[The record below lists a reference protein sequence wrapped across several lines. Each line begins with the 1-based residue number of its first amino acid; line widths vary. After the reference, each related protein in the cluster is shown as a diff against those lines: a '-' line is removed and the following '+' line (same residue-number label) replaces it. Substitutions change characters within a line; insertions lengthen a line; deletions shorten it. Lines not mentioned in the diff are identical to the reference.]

1 MAFDGIVTKVI
12 TSELQNLSG
21 ARIDKIFQ
29 PDKNTILLGMYL
41 NGLNYALNIC
51 IDSQN
56 YSINLTTHSKPNPKI
71 APNFCMLLR
80 KYLLGTHIKN
90 FITDKLER
98 VVIIEFEGFDEI
110 DDIFSLKL
118 IIELMGKHSNILLV
132 DEQNIIIDCV
142 RHIYH
147 DEESNIKTRNLLP
160 KYPYHFP
167 ISDKI
172 NFLEISNFDEFY
184 QILETK
190 NLSIENLSE
199 TIVNTFNGFSKSFLQ
214 NTIKILNIDNIEKE
228 NLQKFY
234 YYITSLIYSE
244 NSSNLKFNK
253 IYNSNNKLVDYF
265 LEEYNYNNNKTT
277 DNKHHI
283 DNNTNNQSLDKNFN
297 NNIYNN
303 NNNDSNINTNDSNS
317 ITFKLNFFLDDYYH
331 EKTSSEK
338 FITYRDSLLKLIL
351 ETLKKY
357 NKRLKNINSK
367 LQECENMDKYKLY
380 GELITANLYRIK
392 NQNIDSVALENY
404 YDNNKIINI
413 PLDKKYPPN
422 INAKRY
428 FKKYNKLKNTLEI
441 VGIQKQETLNELDYI
456 ESIVYELETCSS
468 IEEITNI
475 YEEISE
481 NIIFKDKL
489 PDTSKKSY
497 GKKLKKSNLT
507 KNKNVSFNPI
517 KYTIDGYTIY
527 VGRNNKENDYLTLKF
542 ANKTDLWF
550 HTQDIHG
557 SHVILKSENK
567 TPSKDLLT
575 KIASIAAFHSKGR
588 NSSNVPVDYCEVK
601 YVKKPNNAK
610 PGMVIYTHQHTL
622 VVKPSINFSK

>member
-56 YSINLTTHSKPNPKI
+56 YSINLTTHSKPNPKV

-98 VVIIEFEGFDEI
+98 VVILEFEGFDEI

-147 DEESNIKTRNLLP
+147 NEDSNIKTRNLLP

-172 NFLEISNFDEFY
+172 NFLELSNFDEFY
-184 QILETK
+184 KILEPK
-190 NLSIENLSE
+190 NLSIENFTE

-214 NTIKILNIDNIEKE
+214 NTIKILNINNIDKE

-234 YYITSLIYSE
+234 SYITSIIYSE
-244 NSSNLKFNK
+244 NSSNLEFNK

-265 LEEYNYNNNKTT
+265 LEEYNYNNV
-277 DNKHHI
+277 
-283 DNNTNNQSLDKNFN
+283 
-297 NNIYNN
+297 
-303 NNNDSNINTNDSNS
+303 SNINTNDSNS

>member
-56 YSINLTTHSKPNPKI
+56 YSINLTTHSKPNPKV

-98 VVIIEFEGFDEI
+98 VVILEFEGFDEI

-147 DEESNIKTRNLLP
+147 NEDSNIKTRNLLP

-172 NFLEISNFDEFY
+172 NFLELSNFDEFY
-184 QILETK
+184 KILEPK
-190 NLSIENLSE
+190 NLSIENFTE

-214 NTIKILNIDNIEKE
+214 NTIKILNINNIDKE

-234 YYITSLIYSE
+234 SYITSIIYSE
-244 NSSNLKFNK
+244 NSSNLEFNK

-265 LEEYNYNNNKTT
+265 LEEYNYNNV
-277 DNKHHI
+277 
-283 DNNTNNQSLDKNFN
+283 
-297 NNIYNN
+297 
-303 NNNDSNINTNDSNS
+303 SNINTNDSNS

-392 NQNIDSVALENY
+392 NQNIDNVALENY

-456 ESIVYELETCSS
+456 ESIVYELETCST

>member
-172 NFLEISNFDEFY
+172 NFLELSNFDEFY
-184 QILETK
+184 KILEPK
-190 NLSIENLSE
+190 NLSIENFTE

-214 NTIKILNIDNIEKE
+214 NTIKILNINNIDKE

-234 YYITSLIYSE
+234 SYITSIIYSE
-244 NSSNLKFNK
+244 NSSNLEFNK

-265 LEEYNYNNNKTT
+265 LEEYNYNNNV
-277 DNKHHI
+277 
-283 DNNTNNQSLDKNFN
+283 
-297 NNIYNN
+297 
-303 NNNDSNINTNDSNS
+303 SNINTNDSNS

-392 NQNIDSVALENY
+392 NQNIDNVALENY

-441 VGIQKQETLNELDYI
+441 VGIQKQETLNELDHI
-456 ESIVYELETCSS
+456 ESIVYELETCST

-497 GKKLKKSNLT
+497 SKKLKKSNLT
-507 KNKNVSFNPI
+507 KNKNVSFTPI

-567 TPSKDLLT
+567 TPSKDLRT
-575 KIASIAAFHSKGR
+575 KIASIAAFHSKGK

-622 VVKPSINFSK
+622 LVKPSINFSK

>member
-56 YSINLTTHSKPNPKI
+56 YSINLTTHSKPNPKV

-80 KYLLGTHIKN
+80 KYLLGTHLKN

-98 VVIIEFEGFDEI
+98 VVILEFEGFDEI

-147 DEESNIKTRNLLP
+147 NEDSNIKTRNLLP

-172 NFLEISNFDEFY
+172 NFLELSNFDEFY
-184 QILETK
+184 KILEPK
-190 NLSIENLSE
+190 NLSIENFTE

-214 NTIKILNIDNIEKE
+214 NTIKILNINNIDKE

-234 YYITSLIYSE
+234 SYITSIIYSE
-244 NSSNLKFNK
+244 NSSNLEFNK

-265 LEEYNYNNNKTT
+265 LEEYNYNNNV
-277 DNKHHI
+277 
-283 DNNTNNQSLDKNFN
+283 
-297 NNIYNN
+297 
-303 NNNDSNINTNDSNS
+303 SNINTNDSNS

-392 NQNIDSVALENY
+392 NQNIDNVALENY

-456 ESIVYELETCSS
+456 ESIVYELETCST

>member
-147 DEESNIKTRNLLP
+147 NEDSNIKTRNLLP

-172 NFLEISNFDEFY
+172 NFLELSNFDEFY
-184 QILETK
+184 KILEPK
-190 NLSIENLSE
+190 NLSIENFTE

-214 NTIKILNIDNIEKE
+214 NTIKILNINNIDKE

-234 YYITSLIYSE
+234 SYITSIIYSE
-244 NSSNLKFNK
+244 NSSNLEFNK

-265 LEEYNYNNNKTT
+265 LEEYNYNNNV
-277 DNKHHI
+277 
-283 DNNTNNQSLDKNFN
+283 
-297 NNIYNN
+297 
-303 NNNDSNINTNDSNS
+303 SNINTNDSNS

-392 NQNIDSVALENY
+392 NQNIDNVALENY

-456 ESIVYELETCSS
+456 ESIVYELETCST

>member
-56 YSINLTTHSKPNPKI
+56 YSINLTTHSKPNPKV

-98 VVIIEFEGFDEI
+98 VVILEFEGFDEI

-147 DEESNIKTRNLLP
+147 NEDSNIKTRNLLP

-172 NFLEISNFDEFY
+172 NFLELSNFDEFY
-184 QILETK
+184 KILEPK
-190 NLSIENLSE
+190 NLSIENFTE

-214 NTIKILNIDNIEKE
+214 NTIKILNINNIDKE

-234 YYITSLIYSE
+234 SYITSIIYSE
-244 NSSNLKFNK
+244 NSSNLEFNK

-265 LEEYNYNNNKTT
+265 LEEYNYNNNV
-277 DNKHHI
+277 
-283 DNNTNNQSLDKNFN
+283 
-297 NNIYNN
+297 
-303 NNNDSNINTNDSNS
+303 SNINTNDSNS

-392 NQNIDSVALENY
+392 NQNIDNVALENY

-456 ESIVYELETCSS
+456 ESIVYELETCST

-588 NSSNVPVDYCEVK
+588 NSSNVPVDYCEIK

>member
-184 QILETK
+184 QILEPK
-190 NLSIENLSE
+190 NLSTENFSE

-234 YYITSLIYSE
+234 YYITYIIYSE
-244 NSSNLKFNK
+244 NSSNLEFNK

-265 LEEYNYNNNKTT
+265 LEEYNYNNNV
-277 DNKHHI
+277 
-283 DNNTNNQSLDKNFN
+283 
-297 NNIYNN
+297 
-303 NNNDSNINTNDSNS
+303 SNINTNDSNS

-428 FKKYNKLKNTLEI
+428 IKKYNKLK
-441 VGIQKQETLNELDYI
+441 
-456 ESIVYELETCSS
+456 
-468 IEEITNI
+468 
-475 YEEISE
+475 
-481 NIIFKDKL
+481 
-489 PDTSKKSY
+489 
-497 GKKLKKSNLT
+497 
-507 KNKNVSFNPI
+507 
-517 KYTIDGYTIY
+517 
-527 VGRNNKENDYLTLKF
+527 
-542 ANKTDLWF
+542 
-550 HTQDIHG
+550 
-557 SHVILKSENK
+557 
-567 TPSKDLLT
+567 TP
-575 KIASIAAFHSKGR
+575 
-588 NSSNVPVDYCEVK
+588 
-601 YVKKPNNAK
+601 
-610 PGMVIYTHQHTL
+610 
-622 VVKPSINFSK
+622 

>member
-118 IIELMGKHSNILLV
+118 IVELMGKHSNILLV

-147 DEESNIKTRNLLP
+147 NEDSNIKTRNLLP

-172 NFLEISNFDEFY
+172 NFLELSNFDEFY
-184 QILETK
+184 KILEPK
-190 NLSIENLSE
+190 NLSIENFTE

-214 NTIKILNIDNIEKE
+214 NTIKILNINNIDKE

-234 YYITSLIYSE
+234 SYITSIIYSE
-244 NSSNLKFNK
+244 NSSNLEFNK
-253 IYNSNNKLVDYF
+253 IYNFNNKLVDYF
-265 LEEYNYNNNKTT
+265 LEEYNYNNNV
-277 DNKHHI
+277 
-283 DNNTNNQSLDKNFN
+283 
-297 NNIYNN
+297 
-303 NNNDSNINTNDSNS
+303 SNINTNDSNS

-392 NQNIDSVALENY
+392 NQNIDNVALENY

-456 ESIVYELETCSS
+456 ESIVYELETCST

-567 TPSKDLLT
+567 TPSNDLLT

>member
-56 YSINLTTHSKPNPKI
+56 YSINLTTHSKPNPKV

-98 VVIIEFEGFDEI
+98 VVILEFEGFDEI

-147 DEESNIKTRNLLP
+147 NEDSNIKTRNLLP

-172 NFLEISNFDEFY
+172 NFLELSNFDEFY
-184 QILETK
+184 KILEPK
-190 NLSIENLSE
+190 NLSIENFTE

-214 NTIKILNIDNIEKE
+214 NTIKILNINNIDKE

-234 YYITSLIYSE
+234 SYITSIIYSE
-244 NSSNLKFNK
+244 NSSNLEFNK

-265 LEEYNYNNNKTT
+265 LEEYNYNNNV
-277 DNKHHI
+277 
-283 DNNTNNQSLDKNFN
+283 
-297 NNIYNN
+297 
-303 NNNDSNINTNDSNS
+303 SNINTNDSNS

-497 GKKLKKSNLT
+497 SKKLKKSNLT

-557 SHVILKSENK
+557 SHVILKLENK
-567 TPSKDLLT
+567 TPSNDLLT
-575 KIASIAAFHSKGR
+575 KIASIAAFHSKGK

-622 VVKPSINFSK
+622 LVKPSINFSK